1 MPTVK
6 INKGSDRMSK
16 KKKTKKLTA
25 KKKLAPKKKAV
36 VKKSAAAKK
45 SKKPAP
51 KKKAAKRSR
60 GNQQLTESVLE
71 PTRRGLG
78 SGSGGQSGDTQ
89 GLSLRE
95 RADSESVTEL
105 EEEGQYFEAETVDA
119 IENAPDPE
127 RGPLRTRE
135 VPEDDVPEE
144 YQDERETDDDE

>member
-1 MPTVK
+1 MPT
-6 INKGSDRMSK
+6 K
-16 KKKTKKLTA
+16 KKSA
-25 KKKLAPKKKAV
+25 PKKKVAPKKKAV

-51 KKKAAKRSR
+51 KKTAPKKKKASKRSR
-60 GNQQLTESVLE
+60 GVQQLTDTIIA

-89 GLSLRE
+89 GLGLRE
-95 RADSESVTEL
+95 RSDSESVTEL
-105 EEEGQYFEAETVDA
+105 EEEGQYFEAEAVDA

-127 RGPLRTRE
+127 RGPLRTHE